1 MEEDSTFE
9 YRRTP
14 DELAN
19 LLCEVFE
26 MREVSIGLEEL
37 TTWLLSKWLA
47 LLSDPDAA
55 VRTEARAAIEVMN
68 VGGTIDSN
76 IYRLLVVY
84 FERFS

>member
-1 MEEDSTFE
+1 
-9 YRRTP
+9 
-14 DELAN
+14 
-19 LLCEVFE
+19 